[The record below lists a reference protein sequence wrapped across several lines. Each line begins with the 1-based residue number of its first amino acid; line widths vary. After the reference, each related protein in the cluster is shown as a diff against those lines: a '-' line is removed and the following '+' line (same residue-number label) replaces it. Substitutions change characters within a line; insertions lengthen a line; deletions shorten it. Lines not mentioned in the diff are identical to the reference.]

1 VSDSLKLNVE
11 DALDGLHLVFK
22 PFGLRERGFGVAV
35 LPTRGLS
42 EEFGNVELEHVDLHH
57 FLLVK
62 PFHTLPGLPET
73 LPDRVL
79 VLVFVGSQAVLFAFS
94 PPA

>member
-1 VSDSLKLNVE
+1 M
-11 DALDGLHLVFK
+11 
-22 PFGLRERGFGVAV
+22 
-35 LPTRGLS
+35 LPTGGFR
-42 EEFGNVELEHVDLHH
+42 EEFGNVELEHVNLHD

-62 PFHTLPGLPET
+62 PFHALPGLPET